1 MTKTRALSIKTCR
14 FVLSIMKKKPFITV
28 ETENLA
34 VPEVHIDKEDVE
46 ETTDTDDT
54 ETITYDN
61 VAVPEIHIKR
71 KNK

>member
-1 MTKTRALSIKTCR
+1 
-14 FVLSIMKKKPFITV
+14 MKKKPFITV

-34 VPEVHIDKEDVE
+34 VPEVHIDKE

>member
-1 MTKTRALSIKTCR
+1 
-14 FVLSIMKKKPFITV
+14 MKKKPFITI

-46 ETTDTDDT
+46 EATDTDDT

>member
-1 MTKTRALSIKTCR
+1 
-14 FVLSIMKKKPFITV
+14 MKKKPFITV

-46 ETTDTDDT
+46 ETNDT

-61 VAVPEIHIKR
+61 VAVPEIHIKH

>member
-1 MTKTRALSIKTCR
+1 
-14 FVLSIMKKKPFITV
+14 MKKKPFITV

-34 VPEVHIDKEDVE
+34 VPEVHIEKETAE
-46 ETTDTDDT
+46 EINDTDDT
-54 ETITYDN
+54 QTITYDN

>member
-1 MTKTRALSIKTCR
+1 
-14 FVLSIMKKKPFITV
+14 MKKKPFITV

-54 ETITYDN
+54 ETITYSRFLHFTYKMN
-61 VAVPEIHIKR
+61 R
-71 KNK
+71 KP

>member
-1 MTKTRALSIKTCR
+1 
-14 FVLSIMKKKPFITV
+14 MKKKPFITV

-34 VPEVHIDKEDVE
+34 VPEVHIDKD
-46 ETTDTDDT
+46 
-54 ETITYDN
+54 DN

>member
-1 MTKTRALSIKTCR
+1 
-14 FVLSIMKKKPFITV
+14 MKKKPFITV

-61 VAVPEIHIKR
+61 VAVTCISQTETVSCVL
-71 KNK
+71 

>member
-1 MTKTRALSIKTCR
+1 
-14 FVLSIMKKKPFITV
+14 MKKKPFITV

-71 KNK
+71 KNSRFSHFTYKMNRKP

>member
-1 MTKTRALSIKTCR
+1 
-14 FVLSIMKKKPFITV
+14 MKKKPFITV

-61 VAVPEIHIKR
+61 VAVPEIHI
-71 KNK
+71 NA

>member
-1 MTKTRALSIKTCR
+1 
-14 FVLSIMKKKPFITV
+14 MKKKPFITV

-61 VAVPEIHIKR
+61 VAVR
-71 KNK
+71 KYIENVKINSRFSHFAYKMNRKP

>member
-1 MTKTRALSIKTCR
+1 
-14 FVLSIMKKKPFITV
+14 MKKKPFITV

-34 VPEVHIDKEDVE
+34 VPEVHIDKE
-46 ETTDTDDT
+46 

-61 VAVPEIHIKR
+61 VAVPEIHIKH

>member
-1 MTKTRALSIKTCR
+1 
-14 FVLSIMKKKPFITV
+14 MKKKPFITV

-61 VAVPEIHIKR
+61 VKINSRFSHFTYKMNR
-71 KNK
+71 KP

>member
-1 MTKTRALSIKTCR
+1 
-14 FVLSIMKKKPFITV
+14 MKKKPFITV

-34 VPEVHIDKEDVE
+34 VPEVHIDIDDVE
-46 ETTDTDDT
+46 ETSYTDDT
-54 ETITYDN
+54 ETFSYDN

>member
-1 MTKTRALSIKTCR
+1 
-14 FVLSIMKKKPFITV
+14 MKKKPFITV

-54 ETITYDN
+54 EPLHMTTWQC
-61 VAVPEIHIKR
+61 R
-71 KNK
+71 KYI

>member
-1 MTKTRALSIKTCR
+1 
-14 FVLSIMKKKPFITV
+14 MKKKPFITV

-34 VPEVHIDKEDVE
+34 VPDFHIDKEDVE

>member
-1 MTKTRALSIKTCR
+1 
-14 FVLSIMKKKPFITV
+14 MKKKPFITV

-46 ETTDTDDT
+46 ET
-54 ETITYDN
+54 N
-61 VAVPEIHIKR
+61 VAVPEIHIKH

>member
-1 MTKTRALSIKTCR
+1 
-14 FVLSIMKKKPFITV
+14 MKKKPFITV

-34 VPEVHIDKEDVE
+34 VPEVHIDKDVE
-46 ETTDTDDT
+46 EATDTDDT

>member
-1 MTKTRALSIKTCR
+1 
-14 FVLSIMKKKPFITV
+14 MKKKPFITV

-46 ETTDTDDT
+46 ET
-54 ETITYDN
+54 ITYDN

>member
-1 MTKTRALSIKTCR
+1 MEG
-14 FVLSIMKKKPFITV
+14 FIMKKKPFITV

-61 VAVPEIHIKR
+61 VAVPEIHRKR

>member
-1 MTKTRALSIKTCR
+1 
-14 FVLSIMKKKPFITV
+14 MKKKPFITV

-61 VAVPEIHIKR
+61 VAVPEIHICLLYTSPSPR
-71 KNK
+71 DRG